1 MENIG
6 VLIDRLLTILS
17 QPDTPRAEALLAG
30 YSLGRL
36 MEHAAGLPDS
46 QAAALS
52 ASMHAEYEK
61 SIGSGHEFALNLGK
75 AVSTILEGQKQQ

>member
-1 MENIG
+1 
-6 VLIDRLLTILS
+6 
-17 QPDTPRAEALLAG
+17 
-30 YSLGRL
+30 